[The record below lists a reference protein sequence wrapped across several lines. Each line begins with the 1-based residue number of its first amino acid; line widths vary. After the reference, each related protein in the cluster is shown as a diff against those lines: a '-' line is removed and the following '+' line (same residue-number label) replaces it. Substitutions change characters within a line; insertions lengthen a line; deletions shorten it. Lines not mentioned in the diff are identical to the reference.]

1 VGARRR
7 GTDGARWE
15 GRWWR
20 GRFWVIVLPRAA
32 VEQTALGGKSR
43 RWSIFE
49 EGRETMN
56 WGQFWQDYQV
66 EIIIAVIGAVV
77 GGVVA
82 LLGQKVIPG
91 LWGALGKLA
100 SRVWAGVGGR
110 RSERVFERRYLAQ
123 LCAEHRFLELKGI
136 RTHSPVAVE
145 LEDVYV
151 SLTLDCPLRERGK
164 AGEVVVA
171 VLEEGALRERRGTP
185 ARPSVPGERPGER
198 LGVGEALR
206 RCAERTVILGGP
218 GTGKTTLLSYLVLK
232 FARGEA
238 KEALG
243 LDEERLPILVPLRE
257 LTRKD
262 LTLTAA
268 NLPALCTTDD
278 LVEQC
283 PEGFFEKRLKDGK
296 CLVLLDGMDEVTTP
310 EARQWVAEQIE
321 DFVSCYP
328 GNRFVVTSRPA
339 GYGGVALGGFTQLTV
354 CDFDRKE
361 IEAFA
366 RQWCGAVEA
375 AVRGARDA
383 TSKAVARREA
393 GREAEKLVA
402 AIRASDRVRRLVV
415 NPLLLTIVALV
426 HRYRATLPN
435 RRVELYDECT
445 QVLLGH
451 WDEAKGIAGRLD
463 PARKRRV
470 LEPLAYWMHEEGVRE
485 ADGGQVEKV
494 IARALPAVG
503 QDGARA
509 AEFLKSIRERSGL
522 LVERGL
528 GVYGFSHLTFQEY
541 LTAGHLINRGEEGRA
556 TLLDHLHD
564 PWWLEVTLLYAG
576 MRDATPLIRELLGE
590 REDLFKNDLFLA
602 ARCLVD
608 VVDVDS
614 DVVGEVLSRLLE
626 AFRAGAFE
634 GWRDRAGESL
644 AALSSSPAAPRVA
657 ESLVGLLVDREAD
670 VRGRAVEALDRL
682 GQATPEVVEALV
694 SRLGDEEAGVRGR
707 AAEALGKLRQATPEV
722 VKALLGLLNDEEA
735 DVHRRAAFALGKLR
749 QATPAVVEAL
759 AGLMGDEE
767 WDVRR
772 RAASAL
778 RRLGQATPKV
788 VATMVGLLGDEEAGV
803 RGRAAEALGKLGQAT
818 PEIVDALLGQL
829 DDENAGVRR
838 RAASALGKLRRATP
852 EVVEALLNR
861 LGDENAVVRGRA
873 AEALRELGRATPEI
887 VKSLLGRL
895 GDENAVVRWRVASAL
910 GQLGQA
916 TPEVIRALLN
926 RLGDENAVVRG
937 RVASALGQLG
947 QATPEVIRALL
958 NRLGDEEVDVRGSAA
973 GALGWL
979 GQATPEVI
987 EALVGRRSD
996 EESTVRGRAA
1006 EALGRLGRATP
1017 EVIRALLNRL
1027 GDEEAG
1033 VRESAAE
1040 ALGQLGR
1047 ATPEVIR
1054 ALLNQLGD
1062 EEAGVRESAAE
1073 ALGQLGQATPAV
1085 VKALLGRL
1093 DDRGEGVVNAFYVLR
1108 AEPEVVS
1115 ALLVALEDPENTVR
1129 CNAMFALGVGPGL
1142 YFGRQKS
1149 PAITDQHVLSLKR
1162 LLGSD
1167 VEVYYSSSGRRKEHR
1182 RLRDVAWSLLRLYS
1196 EETGKRVYWPE
1207 EG

>member
-1 VGARRR
+1 
-7 GTDGARWE
+7 
-15 GRWWR
+15 
-20 GRFWVIVLPRAA
+20 
-32 VEQTALGGKSR
+32 
-43 RWSIFE
+43 
-49 EGRETMN
+49 MN
-56 WGQFWQDYQV
+56 WSQFWQDYKV
-66 EIIIAVIGAVV
+66 VIVTVILTAVV
-77 GGVVA
+77 T
-82 LLGQKVIPG
+82 LLAEKLLPG
-91 LWGALGKLA
+91 LCGALRKLA
-100 SRVWAGVGGR
+100 GRVWVGVGGR

-123 LCAEHRFLELKGI
+123 LCAEHRFLRLKGI
-136 RTHSPVAVE
+136 RTRAPVAVA
-145 LEDVYV
+145 LEEVYV
-151 SLTLDCPLRERGK
+151 SLTVDCPLRERGE
-164 AGEVVVA
+164 AGEVVAA
-171 VLEEGALRERRGTP
+171 VQEEGAIQKRRGTP
-185 ARPSVPGERPGER
+185 ARPSVPGER

-206 RCAERTVILGGP
+206 RCPKWVVILGGP
-218 GTGKTTLLSYLVLK
+218 GTGKTTLLSYLALK

-243 LDEERLPILVPLRE
+243 LDEERLPVLVPLRE
-257 LTRKD
+257 LARKD
-262 LTLTAA
+262 RTLTAA
-268 NLPALCTTDD
+268 DLPALCMSLD
-278 LVEQC
+278 LAKQC

-926 RLGDENAVVRG
+926 RLGDE
-937 RVASALGQLG
+937 
-947 QATPEVIRALL
+947 
-958 NRLGDEEVDVRGSAA
+958 EVDVRGSAA